1 MIPPINHDFQ
11 SSGEQSS
18 VVMKLTRI
26 FLIFPVAPF
35 TDDFPSSNLRF
46 FRWFHHEKDRVLRF
60 GVPGTFGVK
69 AHAVLAV
76 AQEQAAIAGGESYS
90 DLWRAIE
97 EMDG

>member
-1 MIPPINHDFQ
+1 MIPINHDFQ

-18 VVMKLTRI
+18 VVMKLTQI

-35 TDDFPSSNLRF
+35 TDDFPSRNLRF

-60 GVPGTFGVK
+60 GVPGTFSVK
-69 AHAVLAV
+69 AH
-76 AQEQAAIAGGESYS
+76 AGGESYS